1 MINSSFRASLG
12 HGVVPSRKAMAVGI
26 GLLASIVVVE
36 ASVAQTVIIDPRA
49 VPSGSPLSGAGANS
63 APAEDAS
70 QTTPESAEVNTN
82 TATGPAF
89 RPGNI
94 STGTQSAPISDPTLQ
109 AQQAQQAFL
118 AQQRLKPRPAP
129 NEFESYVRRVTGRP
143 IRRFGEDLL
152 VAPAADFNVAATAAI
167 PGDYPIEVGD
177 LISVN
182 TTGSVEGSADFTVD
196 RNGEIFLPQV
206 GKVKLVGVRNRDLR
220 DRIAAAIGTKYRE
233 FEVTVSIK
241 RLRGL
246 RVYVTGFANQPG
258 AYTVNS
264 LSTLV
269 NAVMAAGGPSAG
281 GSFRSIKLYRN
292 GQELRDL
299 DLYAFVRGGDRSG
312 DAILQNEDV
321 IFISPIGKQTAV
333 IGSVND
339 EAIYETRPGETVADV
354 VRLAGGPS
362 TLADSSRAILYS
374 LDDKGTVGSREL
386 VLGDIAAKPATG
398 GDIIQVL
405 SQGSL
410 AFPLERQS
418 VVVRLEGEVNR
429 PGNYFVAP
437 NTPLSQVIAQ
447 AGGLTSRAY
456 VFGTK
461 LTRVTVREQQRQGY
475 NDAVEQLSSMLISA
489 PLTSDQ
495 SIPAGEREAQLRAAN
510 ALLER
515 LRRSEPDGRLV
526 LDLPYSSATLP
537 GDLLLENN
545 DALYIPPRIDTVGVF
560 GAVYRPASFRL
571 GRGGMRVR
579 DYLGRSGGPTRV
591 ADKSN
596 IFIVRA
602 NGEVLPRKRGAL
614 DATVHPGDVV
624 FVPVKAQSSSF
635 WAKLRE
641 ITTVIFQL
649 GLGAAT
655 VAAIN

>member
-1 MINSSFRASLG
+1 MKNLSSRPSTGRGAE
-12 HGVVPSRKAMAVGI
+12 PSRKALVAGI
-26 GLLASIVVVE
+26 AILASFAIAE
-36 ASVAQTVIIDPRA
+36 SASAQAVIIDPRTI
-49 VPSGSPLSGAGANS
+49 PNGSPLSNNGAGDGTVEQPSTGEIAADNNTTNS
-63 APAEDAS
+63 
-70 QTTPESAEVNTN
+70 TPTP
-82 TATGPAF
+82 TF
-89 RPGNI
+89 RPGSIGNNANQ
-94 STGTQSAPISDPTLQ
+94 TTTLPEQTLQ
-109 AQQAQQAFL
+109 QQQLAN
-118 AQQRLKPRPAP
+118 AQQRVKPRPAP
-129 NEFESYVRRVTGRP
+129 NEFERYVRASTGRV

-152 VAPAADFNVAATAAI
+152 VPPAADFNVSATATI

-177 LISVN
+177 LISIN

-206 GKVKLVGVRNRDLR
+206 GRVKLIGVRNRDLK
-220 DRIAAAIGTKYRE
+220 DRIAAAISTKYRE
-233 FEVTVSIK
+233 FDVTVSIK

-258 AYTVNS
+258 AYSVNS
-264 LSTLV
+264 LSTLI

-292 GQELRDL
+292 GQELRDF
-299 DLYAFVRGGDRSG
+299 DLYDLIRRGDRSR

-321 IFISPIGKQTAV
+321 IFISPVGKQIAV

-339 EAIYETRPGETVADV
+339 EAIYEARPGESVADV
-354 VRLAGGPS
+354 LSIAGGAN
-362 TLADSSRAILYS
+362 TLADSSRVILYS

-386 VLGDIAAKPATG
+386 VLGEVAARPITG
-398 GDIIQVL
+398 GDIVQVL

-410 AFPLERQS
+410 TFPLERQS
-418 VVVRLEGEVNR
+418 VIVRLEGEVNK

-437 NTPLSQVIAQ
+437 NTPLSQVIEQ

-456 VFGTK
+456 VYGTK

-475 NDAVEQLSSMLISA
+475 SDAVDQLSNMLISA
-489 PLTSDQ
+489 PLTADQ
-495 SIPAGEREAQLRAAN
+495 SIPPAEREAQLEAAN
-510 ALLER
+510 TLLER
-515 LRRSEPDGRLV
+515 LRRNEPDGRLV
-526 LDLPYSSATLP
+526 LDIPYRSASLP

-545 DALYIPPRIDTVGVF
+545 DAIVIPPRIDTVGVF

-571 GRGGMRVR
+571 GQRSIRVK
-579 DYLGRSGGPTRV
+579 DYLRRSGGPTRV

-596 IFIVRA
+596 IFVVRA
-602 NGEVLPRKRGAL
+602 SGEVLTRKMGAMS
-614 DATVHPGDVV
+614 AVVRPGDVV
-624 FVPVKAQSSSF
+624 FVPVRAQHTSF